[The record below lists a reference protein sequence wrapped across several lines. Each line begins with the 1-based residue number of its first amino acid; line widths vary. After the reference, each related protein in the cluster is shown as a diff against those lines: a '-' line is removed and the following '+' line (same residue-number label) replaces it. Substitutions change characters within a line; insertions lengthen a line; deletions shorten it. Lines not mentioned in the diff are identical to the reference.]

1 MKARDIM
8 TRPVVRVGPGTPVRE
23 AIVLL
28 TEHCVAALPV
38 VGAEDSVLG
47 VFTEA
52 DALRSGV
59 AGEGPAPHVLVGSVM
74 TTPAETVGLDT
85 DVTEIARR
93 MLGDRLRSIPVV
105 DDDGVL
111 LGIVSR
117 RDMLSPLVRQDD
129 SVASHLNALLT
140 DYAGHRDRWSISVTG
155 GMVTI
160 RGVFTDEAER
170 RVVIALAK
178 TVYGVIG
185 VELWEETSVTF
196 GEPREVVGP

>member
-8 TRPVVRVGPGTPVRE
+8 TRPVVRVGPATPVRE

-38 VGAEDSVLG
+38 VGEDDAVLG

-52 DALRSGV
+52 DALRSGITG
-59 AGEGPAPHVLVGSVM
+59 AAPDVLVAAMM

-85 DVTEIARR
+85 DITEIARR
-93 MLGDRLRSIPVV
+93 MLGDRRRSIPVV

-111 LGIVSR
+111 AGIVSR

-140 DYAGHRDRWSISVTG
+140 DYCGHRDRWAVSVTG

-160 RGVFTDEAER
+160 RGTFTDEAER
-170 RVVIALAK
+170 RVVTALAK
-178 TVYGVIG
+178 TVYGVVG
-185 VELWEETSVTF
+185 VELWEEASVRT
-196 GEPREVVGP
+196 

>member
-23 AIVLL
+23 AIVML

-38 VGAEDSVLG
+38 VGEDDAVLG

-59 AGEGPAPHVLVGSVM
+59 AGKGPSPDVLVAAVM

-93 MLGDRLRSIPVV
+93 MLGDRRRSIPVV
-105 DDDGVL
+105 DDGVL
-111 LGIVSR
+111 VGIVSR

-129 SVASHLNALLT
+129 AIAAHLNALLS
-140 DYAGHRDRWSISVTG
+140 DYAGHRDRWAVSVTG

-160 RGVFTDEAER
+160 RGTFTDEAER
-170 RVVIALAK
+170 RVVTALAK
-178 TVYGVIG
+178 TVYGVVG
-185 VELWEETSVTF
+185 VGLREETSVTF
-196 GEPREVVGP
+196 GESRGAVGP

>member
-8 TRPVVRVGPGTPVRE
+8 TRPVIRVAPATPVRE

-38 VGAEDSVLG
+38 VGEDDAVLG

-59 AGEGPAPHVLVGSVM
+59 AGRGPSPDVLVATVM
-74 TTPAETVGLDT
+74 TAPAETVGLGT

-111 LGIVSR
+111 AGIVSR

-140 DYAGHRDRWSISVTG
+140 DYCGHRDRWAVSVTG

-160 RGVFTDEAER
+160 RGAFTDEAER
-170 RVVIALAK
+170 RVVTALAK
-178 TVYGVIG
+178 TVHGVVG
-185 VELWEETSVTF
+185 VELWEEASVRT
-196 GEPREVVGP
+196 

>member
-8 TRPVVRVGPGTPVRE
+8 TRPVVRVGPATPVRE

-38 VGAEDSVLG
+38 VGEDDAVLG

-52 DALRSGV
+52 DALRSGITG
-59 AGEGPAPHVLVGSVM
+59 AAPDVLVATMM

-85 DVTEIARR
+85 DITEIARR
-93 MLGDRLRSIPVV
+93 MLGDRRRSIPVV

-111 LGIVSR
+111 AGIVSR

-140 DYAGHRDRWSISVTG
+140 DYCGHRDRWAVSVTG

-160 RGVFTDEAER
+160 RGTFTDEAER
-170 RVVIALAK
+170 RVVTALAK
-178 TVYGVIG
+178 TVYGVVG
-185 VELWEETSVTF
+185 VELWEEASVRT
-196 GEPREVVGP
+196 

>member
-8 TRPVVRVGPGTPVRE
+8 TRPVVRVGPATPVRE

-38 VGAEDSVLG
+38 VGEDDAVLG

-59 AGEGPAPHVLVGSVM
+59 AGKGPAAGVLVATVL
-74 TTPAETVGLDT
+74 TAPAETVGLDT
-85 DVTEIARR
+85 DVAEIARR
-93 MLGDRLRSIPVV
+93 MLGDRRRSIPVV

-111 LGIVSR
+111 AGIVSR
-117 RDMLSPLVRQDD
+117 RDMLTPLVRQDD

-140 DYAGHRDRWSISVTG
+140 DYCGHRDRWAVSVTG

-160 RGVFTDEAER
+160 RGAFTDEAER
-170 RVVIALAK
+170 RVVTALAK
-178 TVYGVIG
+178 TVYGVVG
-185 VELWEETSVTF
+185 VELWEEASVTT
-196 GEPREVVGP
+196 

>member
-28 TEHCVAALPV
+28 TEHRVAALPV
-38 VGAEDSVLG
+38 VGAEDALLG
-47 VFTEA
+47 MFTEA

-74 TTPAETVGLDT
+74 TTPAETVALDT

-105 DDDGVL
+105 DDGVL
-111 LGIVSR
+111 VGIVSR

-129 SVASHLNALLT
+129 SIASHLNALLS
-140 DYAGHRDRWSISVTG
+140 DYSGHRDRWTISVTG
-155 GMVTI
+155 GVVTI
-160 RGVFTDEAER
+160 RGAFTDEAER
-170 RVVIALAK
+170 RVVTALAK
-178 TVYGVIG
+178 TVHGIVG
-185 VELWEETSVTF
+185 VELWEEATVTT
-196 GEPREVVGP
+196 

>member
-8 TRPVVRVGPGTPVRE
+8 TRPVVRVGPATPVRE

-38 VGAEDSVLG
+38 VGADDAVLG

-59 AGEGPAPHVLVGSVM
+59 AGRGPSPEVLVGTMM
-74 TTPAETVGLDT
+74 TAPAETVGLDT

-93 MLGDRLRSIPVV
+93 MLGDRLRSVPVV
-105 DDDGVL
+105 DDGVL
-111 LGIVSR
+111 VGIVSR

-129 SVASHLNALLT
+129 SIASHLNALLT
-140 DYAGHRDRWSISVTG
+140 DYSGHRERWTVSVTG
-155 GMVTI
+155 GMVTV

-170 RVVIALAK
+170 RVVAALAK

-185 VELWEETSVTF
+185 VELWEEASVRT
-196 GEPREVVGP
+196 

>member
-23 AIVLL
+23 AIVML

-38 VGAEDSVLG
+38 VGAEDAVLG
-47 VFTEA
+47 MFTEA

-74 TTPAETVGLDT
+74 TTPAKTVGLDT

-93 MLGDRLRSIPVV
+93 MLGDRLRSVPVV
-105 DDDGVL
+105 DDGVL
-111 LGIVSR
+111 VGIVSR

-129 SVASHLNALLT
+129 SIASHLNALLT
-140 DYAGHRDRWSISVTG
+140 DYAGHRDRWTISVTG

-160 RGVFTDEAER
+160 RGAFTDEAER
-170 RVVIALAK
+170 RVVTALAK
-178 TVYGVIG
+178 TVYGVVG
-185 VELWEETSVTF
+185 VELWEEATVTT
-196 GEPREVVGP
+196 

>member
-8 TRPVVRVGPGTPVRE
+8 TRPVVRVGPATPVRE

-38 VGAEDSVLG
+38 VGEDDAVLG

-52 DALRSGV
+52 DALRSGITG
-59 AGEGPAPHVLVGSVM
+59 AAPDVLVATMM
-74 TTPAETVGLDT
+74 TTPAETVRLDT
-85 DVTEIARR
+85 DITEIARR
-93 MLGDRLRSIPVV
+93 MLGDRRRSIPVT

-111 LGIVSR
+111 VGIVSR

-140 DYAGHRDRWSISVTG
+140 DYCGHRDRWAVSVTG

-160 RGVFTDEAER
+160 RGTFTDEAER
-170 RVVIALAK
+170 RVVAALAK
-178 TVYGVIG
+178 TVYGVVG
-185 VELWEETSVTF
+185 VELWEEASVRT
-196 GEPREVVGP
+196 

>member
-8 TRPVVRVGPGTPVRE
+8 TRPVVRVGPATPVRE

-38 VGAEDSVLG
+38 VGEDDAVLG

-52 DALRSGV
+52 DALRSGITG
-59 AGEGPAPHVLVGSVM
+59 AAPDVLVATMM
-74 TTPAETVGLDT
+74 TTPAETVRLDT
-85 DVTEIARR
+85 DITEIARR
-93 MLGDRLRSIPVV
+93 MLGDRRRSIPVT

-111 LGIVSR
+111 VGIVSR

-129 SVASHLNALLT
+129 SIASHLNALLT
-140 DYAGHRDRWSISVTG
+140 DYCGHRDRWAVSVTG

-160 RGVFTDEAER
+160 RGTFTDEAER
-170 RVVIALAK
+170 RVVTALAK
-178 TVYGVIG
+178 TVYGVVG
-185 VELWEETSVTF
+185 VELWEEASVRT
-196 GEPREVVGP
+196 